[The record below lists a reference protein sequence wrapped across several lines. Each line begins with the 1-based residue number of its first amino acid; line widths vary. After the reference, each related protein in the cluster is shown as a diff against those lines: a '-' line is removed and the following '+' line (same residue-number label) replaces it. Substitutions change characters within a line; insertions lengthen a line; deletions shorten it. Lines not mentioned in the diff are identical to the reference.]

1 VVLVTNKISFLF
13 FPNDDKGPLRQGRTA
28 NSSKASEFVSHHII

>member
-1 VVLVTNKISFLF
+1 VTEPTTFWSFA
-13 FPNDDKGPLRQGRTA
+13 NDDKGPLRQGRTA